1 MQNMDTLSE
10 LKERLILLIGS
21 LLIRCI
27 NEARRIPY
35 ILEREEVV
43 DILIR
48 NPLLFEKLVLQEQ
61 TSDAEFSRDQLTAQ
75 IDAIRELGQFES
87 LDALNVSFSP
97 DGGAPPLLDP
107 VLNQV
112 TELSRTFVVYTS
124 NALTIFEKEFE
135 LFMDRFRDS
144 LQAAG
149 IKMTILELAPKDM
162 ESLEDKAG
170 GYLDQGQFLQAFLFD
185 RLLTSPVITK
195 QLVVLPK
202 SDYSFS
208 RNLIQRGLKNEAM
221 RQPLVRFILRA
232 SYISQGG
239 WHDLFSTLLTGVCE
253 EPGQNGLSLLT
264 ALIAQDAVFSCNLL
278 CRTFPELAQCNDRE
292 RSAAIEDRLN
302 LLFANGD
309 AEQLSG

>member
-1 MQNMDTLSE
+1 MDTLSE
-10 LKERLILLIGS
+10 LKGRLVLLIGS

-35 ILEREEVV
+35 ILEREEVL
-43 DILIR
+43 DILIK
-48 NPLLFEKLVLQEQ
+48 NPLLFEKLVQQEQ

-75 IDAIRELGQFES
+75 IDALRELGQFDS
-87 LDALNVSFSP
+87 LDAPYASLSP
-97 DGGAPPLLDP
+97 DSGAPPLLDP

-149 IKMTILELAPKDM
+149 IKMTLVGLAPQDM

-170 GYLDQGQFLQAFLFD
+170 SYVDQGQFLQAFLFD
-185 RLLTSPVITK
+185 RLLTSPVITR
-195 QLVVLPK
+195 QLVALPK

-208 RNLIQRGLKNEAM
+208 RNLIRRGLKNEAT
-221 RQPLVRFILRA
+221 RQPLMRFILRA

-253 EPGQNGLSLLT
+253 EPGQDGLSLLT
-264 ALIAQDAVFSCNLL
+264 TLIAQDAVFSCNFL
-278 CRTFPELAQCNDRE
+278 CLTFPELSRCGERE
-292 RSAAIEDRLN
+292 RSAAIEERLN
-302 LLFANGD
+302 FLFETGD
-309 AEQLSG
+309 TEQLSG

>member
-1 MQNMDTLSE
+1 MDTLTE
-10 LKERLILLIGS
+10 LKERLVLLIGG

-27 NEARRIPY
+27 NEARTIPY
-35 ILEREEVV
+35 ILDREEVV
-43 DILIR
+43 DILIK

-61 TSDAEFSRDQLTAQ
+61 TSAAEFSRDQLTAQ
-75 IDAIRELGQFES
+75 MDAFRELGQFES
-87 LDALNVSFSP
+87 LDALNASLSP
-97 DGGAPPLLDP
+97 AGGGAPPPPLDP

-149 IKMTILELAPKDM
+149 IRMAVLELASKDM

-170 GYLDQGQFLQAFLFD
+170 SYLDQGQFLQAFLFD

-195 QLVVLPK
+195 QLVALPK

-208 RNLIQRGLKNEAM
+208 RNLIRRGLKNEVL
-221 RQPLVRFILRA
+221 RQPLVKFILRA

-239 WHDLFSTLLTGVCE
+239 WHDLFSSLLTGVCE
-253 EPGQNGLSLLT
+253 EPGQDGLSLLT
-264 ALIAQDAVFSCNLL
+264 MLIAQDAVFSCNFL
-278 CRTFPELAQCNDRE
+278 CRTFQELAQCDQRE
-292 RSAAIEDRLN
+292 RSAAIEERLN

-309 AEQLSG
+309 AKQLSG